1 MLTERRQFEGLGK
14 VDQFHLTGVF
24 PRPEP
29 LVEVSRRLDRGLA
42 NESELQNSLNHAAQ
56 ELIQLQLENQF
67 DLLVDG
73 QLNWQDLFRPFT
85 ELFSGIEPGSL
96 TRWFDNNTF
105 FRAPVVKDK
114 VRRSNV
120 SIDRYFLHTLMLDRH
135 RKSILPGPFTFA
147 KLSQIDNYTS
157 FADLVDDLAHALAEV
172 ASELSRKGYTFIQFN
187 EPSLYAA
194 TQEELEVAKHGF
206 ETLAKTSTRT
216 MIQTY
221 FGSIHS
227 IIAELLDFPVNCI
240 GIDLY
245 ANDITDLSQQAFDR
259 ELSCGCVDG
268 RNSLLEAPEHIIDL
282 LTKVR
287 DAVEPRQLYVGP
299 NCDLEFLPY
308 PVAEK
313 KVRLLGEVRRKLNV
327 Q

>member
-1 MLTERRQFEGLGK
+1 MTERRQIEGLGK

-24 PRPEP
+24 PRSEQ

-42 NESELQNSLNHAAQ
+42 NEAELQNSLDDAVQ
-56 ELIQLQLENQF
+56 GLIQLQIENQF

-73 QLNWQDLFRPFT
+73 QLNWQDLFRPFID
-85 ELFSGIEPGSL
+85 LFSGIEPGSL

-114 VRRSNV
+114 VRRSKV
-120 SIDRYFLHTLMLDRH
+120 SIDKYFLHTPIPDRH

-147 KLSQIDNYTS
+147 KLSRNDTHAS

-172 ASELSRKGYTFIQFN
+172 ASELTQKGYTFIQFN
-187 EPSLYAA
+187 EPSLFAA
-194 TQEELEVAKHGF
+194 DREELEAAKHGF
-206 ETLAKTSTRT
+206 ETLAKISSRI

-221 FGSIHS
+221 FGSIHG

-245 ANDITDLSQQAFDR
+245 ANDITDLSQRAFDR

-268 RNSLLEAPEHIIDL
+268 RNSLLESPEHIIDL
-282 LTKVR
+282 MTKVR
-287 DAVEPRQLYVGP
+287 DSVEPRQLYVGP

-308 PVAEK
+308 SVAEK